1 MTGEALP
8 IPRARTERDWKGGRQ
23 AQERAT
29 RLVSFAILVAL
40 SCLLLFP
47 LAWMLS
53 TSLKRASD
61 VFTIPIQWI
70 PNPVTWGNYPEAV
83 RDFPFWTFLKN
94 TTFYTVSDTILVLIS
109 SSVAAYAFARLRWR
123 GRDVVFILMLA
134 TMMIPFPATMIPTY
148 LIFKWLGWLNS
159 FKPLILP
166 DATAS
171 PFFVFLLRQFFL
183 TIPMDLSE
191 AAFVDGSGHLRIFA
205 RIVLPL
211 TKPALLVV
219 AIFSVTADWN
229 NFLGPLIYLN
239 DPSKYTLSLGLQWF
253 QGTQWHGAHYELMM
267 AAAMLM
273 TLPMLILFF
282 VAQRYFV
289 QGITLTG
296 IKG

>member
-1 MTGEALP
+1 M
-8 IPRARTERDWKGGRQ
+8 GGRQ
-23 AQERAT
+23 AQERVT
-29 RLVSFAILVAL
+29 RMVAFVILAGISVV
-40 SCLLLFP
+40 LLFP
-47 LAWMLS
+47 PAWMLS

-70 PNPVTWGNYPEAV
+70 PHPVDWGNYPEAV

-94 TTFYTVSDTILVLIS
+94 TVFYSVSDTILVLVS
-109 SSVAAYAFARLRWR
+109 SAVAAYAFARLRWR

-148 LIFKWLGWLNS
+148 FIFKWLGWLNS
-159 FKPLILP
+159 YKPLILP
-166 DATAS
+166 DITAS
-171 PFFVFLLRQFFL
+171 PYFVFLLRQFFL

-191 AAFVDGSGHLRIFA
+191 AAFVDGAGHLRIFS

-219 AIFSVTADWN
+219 AIFNVSYDWG

-239 DPSKYTLSLGLQWF
+239 DPAKYTLSLGLQWF

-267 AAAMLM
+267 AAAMMM
-273 TLPMLILFF
+273 TLPMVVLFF
-282 VAQRYFV
+282 TAQRYFV